1 MSRTASFSLTDSLAI
16 ERCQT
21 SGHGRADV
29 RAIIM
34 SRISLKASQ
43 HFNLGRMDQGGC
55 RLKRRLPV
63 VSFSGAMNLMPV
75 RARHVS
81 RFARP
86 ASAATLRNR
95 ARPCLPPTIRIP
107 LRCS

>member
-43 HFNLGRMDQGGC
+43 HFNLGRMDQGG
-55 RLKRRLPV
+55 LPPK
-63 VSFSGAMNLMPV
+63 A
-75 RARHVS
+75 
-81 RFARP
+81 
-86 ASAATLRNR
+86 AATR
-95 ARPCLPPTIRIP
+95 CVV
-107 LRCS
+107 LRCDELDAGPCTTREPICAPSIGSHP